1 MIHKFSARKTNNLWG
16 ENEYTVFWNYSVV
29 MRLIF
34 LSIVTYTIYYVFL
47 YLRQNFFEFNFLFD
61 YFYLIV
67 VRQGNIIAFEWK
79 KSLMLSVLNTGVTI
93 IYYRSI
99 NNLYA
104 STNIVSEQSR
114 IFRNIF
120 SQSFLLTSSF
130 RIHRQTHK
138 HKLSKSFNML
148 ILDKTDVLSAFFRKI
163 KYCIGN
169 LIIKNLQAWLV
180 LSKIL
185 KSMIA

>member
-1 MIHKFSARKTNNLWG
+1 MFFYTLGKT
-16 ENEYTVFWNYSVV
+16 S
-29 MRLIF
+29 LI
-34 LSIVTYTIYYVFL
+34 LI
-47 YLRQNFFEFNFLFD
+47 
-61 YFYLIV
+61 FYLITFNNSCKARKYNCFWV
-67 VRQGNIIAFEWK
+67 KK
-79 KSLMLSVLNTGVTI
+79 KSLMLSVLNTGIAT

-104 STNIVSEQSR
+104 STNKVSEQSR

-130 RIHRQTHK
+130 RIHRETHK

-148 ILDKTDVLSAFFRKI
+148 VLNKTDVLSAFFRKI

-169 LIIKNLQAWLV
+169 LIITNLQAWLV